1 MDNHSLLKNI
11 RNAEW
16 EAELK
21 RIYVSYRHEFFLWA
35 IRNYKCTPED
45 AEEIYQ
51 QTMIIF
57 YENIVFEKLK
67 AITTE
72 VKTYIFSIGK
82 NKIREYLR
90 KKKLSELPD
99 HSDYFIDNSLF
110 YGSDEHEYEN
120 KLNLVEHCITQLGE
134 PCKSIL
140 VQFYYQKKSMSDIA
154 DHLNYKNSD
163 SMKTQKFKCI
173 QRLKSIYQTSMAT
186 LNINR
191 T

>member
-11 RNAEW
+11 RNADG
-16 EAELK
+16 EAEIK
-21 RIYVSYRHEFFLWA
+21 RIYVSYRKEFLLWA
-35 IRNYKCTPED
+35 IRNYECSQDD
-45 AEEIYQ
+45 AEEVYQ

-57 YENIVFEKLK
+57 YENILFEKVK

-72 VKTYIFSIGK
+72 VKTYLFSIGK

-90 KKKLSELPD
+90 KKKFSELPTNA
-99 HSDYFIDNSLF
+99 DYFIDTSMF
-110 YGSDEHEYEN
+110 HGSDEHDYEN
-120 KLNLVEHCITQLGE
+120 KLNLVERCLSQLGE

-140 VQFYYQKKSMSDIA
+140 VQFYYHKKSLSDIA
-154 DHLNYKNSD
+154 DKLNYKNTD

-173 QRLKSIYQTSMAT
+173 QRLKNICQTSSGT

-191 T
+191 A